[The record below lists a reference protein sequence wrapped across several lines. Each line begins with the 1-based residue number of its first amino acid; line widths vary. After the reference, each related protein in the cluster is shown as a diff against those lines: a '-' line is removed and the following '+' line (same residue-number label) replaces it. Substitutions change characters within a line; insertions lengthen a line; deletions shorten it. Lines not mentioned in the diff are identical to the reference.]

1 VAVDTAKIH
10 IRRQNIHVSDGKM
23 KAQRE
28 NQAAA
33 AVQIAR
39 LDVMMTTIG

>member
-1 VAVDTAKIH
+1 VVVDTAKIH